1 MKRLFYVSEHEPSNA
16 CEWILSVTSDTSRY
30 LLMIETV
37 RLDMVSTYLAIDF
50 GDNGGRLPSRLYDA
64 TPKPPRLDELGHSD

>member
-1 MKRLFYVSEHEPSNA
+1 
-16 CEWILSVTSDTSRY
+16 
-30 LLMIETV
+30 MIETV